1 MIKQVIFKVADYL
14 IIKKQTFRFD
24 ITRKGVLY
32 GKNLKHQTKK
42 TT

>member
-32 GKNLKHQTKK
+32 GKN
-42 TT
+42 